1 MQESDGCRKAFLV
14 SLGLLVS
21 LFLLGF
27 MFAYGFGA
35 AMGDYRFGAPFDLLM
50 DLFFIAVLIFG
61 VWTFLALVNVKEQ
74 RKRNLQR
81 TPQQSGDS
89 PTSDP

>member
-89 PTSDP
+89 PTPDP